1 MAEDDDSYSA
11 ECEAN
16 MQECLHNLI
25 ENLKTVGSADAYKN
39 ALFGIKLI
47 VDKKQRRLSDLS
59 SIGPGPQPRSLELMV
74 FSRELIPQ
82 IVKEIKAA
90 GFRNVQSN
98 EVLQKVIVIVPKP
111 TLEELQQV
119 ADEVARITRS
129 TIANV
134 AKIKSNT
141 QMRLKSAL
149 ENEYID
155 PPTAGKATKKLW
167 YYQLDAG
174 RSLGKTNSL
183 NENDLADFI
192 KLSKKQE
199 LSDNSWSISLEK
211 INKDSWNLEV
221 KNPNTIEKIDNRTAK
236 EILTE
241 IEELNLKSVKAT
253 QAIKNLLE

>member
-155 PPTAGKATKKLW
+155 PPTAGKATKKLDN
-167 YYQLDAG
+167 LFDKFAELTKLHTLKK
-174 RSLGKTNSL
+174 RRDLLGKEFEP
-183 NENDLADFI
+183 EN
-192 KLSKKQE
+192 KEETE
-199 LSDNSWSISLEK
+199 LL
-211 INKDSWNLEV
+211 
-221 KNPNTIEKIDNRTAK
+221 
-236 EILTE
+236 EILKKRKK
-241 IEELNLKSVKAT
+241 L
-253 QAIKNLLE
+253 

>member
-1 MAEDDDSYSA
+1 MAEEADSYSA

-16 MQECLHNLI
+16 MQVCLENLI
-25 ENLKTVGSADAYKN
+25 EGLKSVGSADAYKN

-74 FSRELIPQ
+74 FSRELIPA

-98 EVLQKVIVIVPKP
+98 EVLQKIIVVVPKP
-111 TLEELQQV
+111 NLEELQQV

-134 AKIKSNT
+134 AKIKSNS
-141 QMRLKSAL
+141 QMRLKAAL

-155 PPTAGKATKKLW
+155 PPTAGKATKKLDN
-167 YYQLDAG
+167 LFDKFAELTKLHTLKK
-174 RSLGKTNSL
+174 RKDLLGSQFEP
-183 NENDLADFI
+183 EN
-192 KLSKKQE
+192 KEEQE
-199 LSDNSWSISLEK
+199 LL
-211 INKDSWNLEV
+211 
-221 KNPNTIEKIDNRTAK
+221 
-236 EILTE
+236 EILKKRKK
-241 IEELNLKSVKAT
+241 L
-253 QAIKNLLE
+253 